1 MPSRK
6 PTEKKPAPE
15 QALER
20 VASILPSA
28 LLADIDDKRADLR
41 RKGIRVSFS
50 GLVEVALR
58 ELVDRND
65 VANVLKKHG
74 ARARRR

>member
-1 MPSRK
+1 MPSKK
-6 PTEKKPAPE
+6 PTAKKPAID

-20 VASILPSA
+20 VASILPSD
-28 LLADIDDKRADLR
+28 LLADIDDVRADLR
-41 RKGIRVSFS
+41 RKGIRVSYS

-58 ELVDRND
+58 ELLDRND
-65 VANVLKKHG
+65 VAAAIKKHG